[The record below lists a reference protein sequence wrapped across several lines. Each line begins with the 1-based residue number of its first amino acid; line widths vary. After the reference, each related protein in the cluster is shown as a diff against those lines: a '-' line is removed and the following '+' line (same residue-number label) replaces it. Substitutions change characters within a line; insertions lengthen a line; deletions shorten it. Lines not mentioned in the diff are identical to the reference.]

1 MEHRAGADG
10 PAAEGIALSAGTPAP
25 GRVLEA
31 EDLSQLTDPSP
42 AARHGV

>member
-1 MEHRAGADG
+1 MAR
-10 PAAEGIALSAGTPAP
+10 AAEGIALSAGTPAP

-31 EDLSQLTDPSP
+31 EDLSQLFGVTDPSP